1 MKLFRNWDT
10 GTVET
15 REKNE
20 TTPSSAERILERAI
34 QVIETSG
41 EAAIRTNPIAFECG
55 VTPPILYRAFGNR
68 EGLIIAAQAERYR
81 RSSLEASEFLFRYVA
96 EAESRET
103 LRDNVSRALD
113 MIFGDQRAAN
123 RRLRAEVLGSSM
135 SRPALRE
142 QIRRI
147 DSEYADVVVAAYRPA
162 VEKGWIDA
170 GKNLHAIAVWGQG
183 IVNMRV
189 MVDDVDDEPL
199 RREWD
204 RMAKNA
210 ILREIFG

>member
-1 MKLFRNWDT
+1 M
-10 GTVET
+10 ET
-15 REKNE
+15 RDQRE

-34 QVIETSG
+34 QVIEASG

-81 RSSLEASEFLFRYVA
+81 RSSLEASGYLFRYVA

-103 LRDNVSRALD
+103 LRENFSRALD
-113 MIFGDQRAAN
+113 MIFGDPRAAN

-135 SRPALRE
+135 SRPTLRE

-170 GKNLHAIAVWGQG
+170 DKNLHAIAMWGQG

-189 MVDDVDDEPL
+189 MVDDVEDETM